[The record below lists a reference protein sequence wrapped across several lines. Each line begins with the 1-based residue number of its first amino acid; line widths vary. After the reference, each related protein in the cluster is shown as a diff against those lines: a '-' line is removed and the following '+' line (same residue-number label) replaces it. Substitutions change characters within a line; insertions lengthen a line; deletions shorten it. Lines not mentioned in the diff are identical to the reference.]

1 MYPAPFAQSIAI
13 FSPFKL
19 KFFGKFLRKILIYSS
34 VPFSSLL
41 TLPKTLFIFKILK
54 RSNLLWKIYFFK
66 LKKDVKAFGFVNSKQ
81 YDEYPE
87 YNSIRFQCLESE
99 CWDIFKEF
107 TDKFYDSNGLQSLN
121 HCPCCHHEF
130 NYEDGIVNKKEFTP
144 PKNIKELN
152 KMSIPDALNWVKGRK
167 LRVGK

>member
-1 MYPAPFAQSIAI
+1 MEELEEERKQI
-13 FSPFKL
+13 FQYL
-19 KFFGKFLRKILIYSS
+19 TGILLLVSNRDELEKH
-34 VPFSSLL
+34 FSN
-41 TLPKTLFIFKILK
+41 ILNVVET
-54 RSNLLWKIYFFK
+54 SEET
-66 LKKDVKAFGFVNSKQ
+66 G
-81 YDEYPE
+81 DEYPE

>member
-1 MYPAPFAQSIAI
+1 MEELEEERKEIIEYLTGILLLVSNRDELETH
-13 FSPFKL
+13 FSN
-19 KFFGKFLRKILIYSS
+19 ILNVVETSEE
-34 VPFSSLL
+34 
-41 TLPKTLFIFKILK
+41 T
-54 RSNLLWKIYFFK
+54 
-66 LKKDVKAFGFVNSKQ
+66 G
-81 YDEYPE
+81 DESPE

-152 KMSIPDALNWVKGRK
+152 KMSIPDAMNWT
-167 LRVGK
+167 LGKR

>member
-1 MYPAPFAQSIAI
+1 MEELEEERKDI
-13 FSPFKL
+13 FEYL
-19 KFFGKFLRKILIYSS
+19 TGI
-34 VPFSSLL
+34 L
-41 TLPKTLFIFKILK
+41 TLVSNEDELETHFRNILNVFDT
-54 RSNLLWKIYFFK
+54 SEEE
-66 LKKDVKAFGFVNSKQ
+66 
-81 YDEYPE
+81 DEHPE

-130 NYEDGIVNKKEFTP
+130 KYEDGIVNKKEFTP

-152 KMSIPDALNWVKGRK
+152 KMSISDALNWVKGRQ

>member
-1 MYPAPFAQSIAI
+1 MEELEEERKEI
-13 FSPFKL
+13 FEYL
-19 KFFGKFLRKILIYSS
+19 TGILLLVSNRDELETH
-34 VPFSSLL
+34 FSN
-41 TLPKTLFIFKILK
+41 ILNVVET
-54 RSNLLWKIYFFK
+54 SEET
-66 LKKDVKAFGFVNSKQ
+66 G
-81 YDEYPE
+81 DEYPE

-130 NYEDGIVNKKEFTP
+130 KYEDGIVNKKEFTP

-152 KMSIPDALNWVKGRK
+152 KMSIPDAMNWT
-167 LRVGK
+167 LGKR

>member
-1 MYPAPFAQSIAI
+1 MEELYEERKEI
-13 FSPFKL
+13 FEYL
-19 KFFGKFLRKILIYSS
+19 TGI
-34 VPFSSLL
+34 L
-41 TLPKTLFIFKILK
+41 TLVSNRDELETHFSNILNVVET
-54 RSNLLWKIYFFK
+54 SEET
-66 LKKDVKAFGFVNSKQ
+66 G
-81 YDEYPE
+81 DEYPE

>member
-1 MYPAPFAQSIAI
+1 MEELEEERKDI
-13 FSPFKL
+13 FEYL
-19 KFFGKFLRKILIYSS
+19 TGI
-34 VPFSSLL
+34 L
-41 TLPKTLFIFKILK
+41 TLVSNEDELETHFRNILNVFDT
-54 RSNLLWKIYFFK
+54 SEEE
-66 LKKDVKAFGFVNSKQ
+66 
-81 YDEYPE
+81 DEHPE

-152 KMSIPDALNWVKGRK
+152 KMSIPDAMNWT
-167 LRVGK
+167 LGKR

>member
-1 MYPAPFAQSIAI
+1 MEELYEER
-13 FSPFKL
+13 KE
-19 KFFGKFLRKILIYSS
+19 FFEYLTGI
-34 VPFSSLL
+34 L
-41 TLPKTLFIFKILK
+41 TLVSNRDELETHFSNILNVFDT
-54 RSNLLWKIYFFK
+54 SEET
-66 LKKDVKAFGFVNSKQ
+66 D
-81 YDEYPE
+81 DEYPE

-107 TDKFYDSNGLQSLN
+107 TDKFFDSNGLQSLN

>member
-1 MYPAPFAQSIAI
+1 MKTMEELETEKKEI
-13 FSPFKL
+13 FEYLTGVLPLVGNRDELEIHF
-19 KFFGKFLRKILIYSS
+19 RQILNVVETSED
-34 VPFSSLL
+34 
-41 TLPKTLFIFKILK
+41 T
-54 RSNLLWKIYFFK
+54 
-66 LKKDVKAFGFVNSKQ
+66 G
-81 YDEYPE
+81 DEFPE
-87 YNSIRFQCLESE
+87 YNSLRFQCLESE